1 MKTGPRAVQAVLIVS
16 MLLASWLGM
25 QQVHELGHVL
35 GAGATGG
42 KVQRV
47 VLHPLTISRT
57 DLAENPRP
65 LETAWA
71 GPLFGSA
78 APLCVWAVAAAVGLR
93 GDGLAVL
100 RFFAGFCL
108 AANGLYLGL
117 GSFDRVGDCGDL
129 LNHGAA
135 VWQLWLFGAVATP
148 LGLFLWHGLGAD
160 FGLGPAGRE
169 VHPRTA
175 FAMLG
180 VFLGLLAAGFAVGG
194 E

>member
-1 MKTGPRAVQAVLIVS
+1 
-16 MLLASWLGM
+16 M
-25 QQVHELGHVL
+25 QQVHEAGHVL
-35 GAGATGG
+35 GAAATGG

-47 VLHPLTISRT
+47 VLHPLAISRT

-78 APLCVWAVAAAVGLR
+78 APLCAWGAAAAVGLR
-93 GDGLAVL
+93 GDALAVL

-135 VWQLWLFGAVATP
+135 LWQLWLFGAVAAP
-148 LGLFLWHGLGAD
+148 LGLFLWHGLGPA
-160 FGLGPAGRE
+160 FGLGPAGSE
-169 VHPRTA
+169 VRPRTA
-175 FAMLG
+175 LAMLG
-180 VFLGLLAAGFAVGG
+180 VFLGLLAVGFAVGG